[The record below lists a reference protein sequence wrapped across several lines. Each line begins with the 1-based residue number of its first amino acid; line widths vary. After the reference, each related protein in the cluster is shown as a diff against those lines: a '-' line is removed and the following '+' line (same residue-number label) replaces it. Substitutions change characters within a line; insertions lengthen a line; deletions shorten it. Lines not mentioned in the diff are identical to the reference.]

1 MYHAVVYSIVMFMHF
16 CYVLIMKLSS
26 FFSSSSNTRPLYS
39 GIKNE
44 NVNKKDNRP
53 AASMKPSC
61 CIVNLS
67 SQSADWIPA
76 GILNV
81 EIDKPDSCL
90 ESIQPTR
97 EAANGCQED
106 SSDVTSCHAWKISTK
121 YFNADVLLQLV
132 NSQALLAGSERL
144 QRVVQTTEAVVF
156 YCDATRES
164 FELASRAWERFKE
177 VSPAVCLCV
186 VEQILETAGGKIT
199 SRSDTTSV

>member
-1 MYHAVVYSIVMFMHF
+1 
-16 CYVLIMKLSS
+16 
-26 FFSSSSNTRPLYS
+26 
-39 GIKNE
+39 
-44 NVNKKDNRP
+44 
-53 AASMKPSC
+53 MKPSC

-76 GILNV
+76 GILNIET
-81 EIDKPDSCL
+81 EIPDSCFK
-90 ESIQPTR
+90 SIQPTR

-106 SSDVTSCHAWKISTK
+106 ISDVTSCHAWKISTK

-132 NSQALLAGSERL
+132 NSQALLADSVRL
-144 QRVVQTTEAVVF
+144 QPVIETTEAVVF

-186 VEQILETAGGKIT
+186 VEQILETAPGKFT
-199 SRSDTTSV
+199 SLSETRHHTTFV